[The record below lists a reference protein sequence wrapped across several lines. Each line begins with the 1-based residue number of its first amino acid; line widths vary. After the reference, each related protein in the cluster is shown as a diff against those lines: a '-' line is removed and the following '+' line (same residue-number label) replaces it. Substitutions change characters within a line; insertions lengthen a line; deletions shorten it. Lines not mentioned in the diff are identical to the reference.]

1 MDWFGKYQQAV
12 DCRHNQRRLFYTKL
26 CHLQAFVHAVL
37 SIRNLTI
44 AHLVSVIFSFI
55 LTAHGLGFFQIY
67 IIFSIAWIY
76 LISEFFFSLN
86 ADMNYFK
93 AFFISQTLN

>member
-1 MDWFGKYQQAV
+1 MDWFGKHQQAV
-12 DCRHNQRRLFYTKL
+12 DCHNQRCLFYTKL
-26 CHLQAFVHAVL
+26 CRLHAFVHAVL
-37 SIRNLTI
+37 SIRNITI

-55 LTAHGLGFFQIY
+55 LTTHGLGFFQTYVIY
-67 IIFSIAWIY
+67 SIAWIY
-76 LISEFFFSLN
+76 LTSEFFFSLK